1 MASKSKSSDWHLREQ
16 IRDLLP
22 LRGKLV
28 LVSKQCE
35 KKILEQ
41 RVQEREE
48 IRTLKR
54 ESQRLQR
61 VIESMREQQTALQI
75 QDTTGRH
82 EVFLSLVKK
91 QATSER
97 PQYNSELRVQLECK
111 GEMDAEHLWA
121 AFKTIHPSLDS
132 ETLDWNIS
140 VVFSDKAV

>member
-1 MASKSKSSDWHLREQ
+1 M
-16 IRDLLP
+16 LP

-35 KKILEQ
+35 KKILDQ
-41 RVQEREE
+41 RVQERDE

-75 QDTTGRH
+75 QDTDVRH

-97 PQYNSELRVQLECK
+97 LQYISELRVQLEGK
-111 GEMDAEHLWA
+111 GEINAEH
-121 AFKTIHPSLDS
+121 P
-132 ETLDWNIS
+132 
-140 VVFSDKAV
+140 